1 MKKIVIIGAGG
12 HGAVAADIARLSGYS
27 QIIFLDDAEDLS
39 ITGYS
44 LAGKVQDYIAYL
56 EDWDFFVAIGN
67 SRIRERIQRMLLE
80 SGAAVTTLIHPSAV
94 IGSFVEIGVGSIIV
108 AGAVVN
114 AGAKLGEGVILNTCA
129 SVDHDCCVG
138 AFSHIAVGAHLCG
151 TVQIGER
158 TWIGAGATVINN
170 ITVCA
175 DSMVGAGAVVVR
187 SISSAGTYIG
197 VPAQKMK
204 KEMHCQQMNGQ

>member
-27 QIIFLDDAEDLS
+27 QIIFLDDEKDCA
-39 ITGYS
+39 IPGYV
-44 LAGKVQDYIAYL
+44 LAGKVQDYSAYL
-56 EDWDFFVAIGN
+56 DDWDFFVAIGN
-67 SRIRERIQRMLLE
+67 CRIREKIQKMLIDRC
-80 SGAAVTTLIHPSAV
+80 AVIATLIHPNAV
-94 IGSFVEIGVGSIIV
+94 IGSFVEIGAGSFLA
-108 AGAVVN
+108 AGTVVN
-114 AGAKLGEGVILNTCA
+114 PGAKLGEGVIVNTCA
-129 SVDHDCCVG
+129 SIDHDCAVG
-138 AFSHIAVGAHLCG
+138 AFSHVAVGAHLCG

-197 VPAQKMK
+197 VPAQKAK
-204 KEMHCQQMNGQ
+204 NETH